1 MAITGVTPSEVDLT
15 QEGLPIPEADDLV
28 PDTPSPAKKARGRH
42 PLAGLLSNRKA
53 AAGAIILLIFLSMAI
68 FAPWIVRYDPNDFV
82 ARPNQAPSAE
92 FWFGTDG
99 YGQDVFSR
107 TVWGARNSMA
117 TGLLVGVGVTIIG
130 TIVGMTAGYFRGRI
144 DDVLSVVM
152 NVILIVPAIPLLVV
166 LAAFLKPGF
175 WTIVFVLTATGW
187 AWGARVLR
195 AQTMALREKDF
206 VSSAQVAGER
216 APTIIFREI
225 LPNMLSILM
234 AGMFGAVI
242 YAIGAQ
248 AGLEFL
254 GLGNP
259 STISWGTNLY
269 WAQNNGGLIT
279 GSWWTFVP
287 SGACIALVAF
297 AFALLNFAIDELT
310 NPRLRSQRETQEVLR
325 RSKRRLGTSRA
336 TPVLRSGTG
345 D

>member
-1 MAITGVTPSEVDLT
+1 V
-15 QEGLPIPEADDLV
+15 
-28 PDTPSPAKKARGRH
+28 
-42 PLAGLLSNRKA
+42 
-53 AAGAIILLIFLSMAI
+53 
-68 FAPWIVRYDPNDFV
+68 Y
-82 ARPNQAPSAE
+82 
-92 FWFGTDG
+92 GTRISLG
-99 YGQDVFSR
+99 
-107 TVWGARNSMA
+107 
-117 TGLLVGVGVTIIG
+117 TGLLVGIGVTIIG
-130 TIVGMTAGYFRGRI
+130 TIVGMTAGYFRGRV
-144 DDVLSVVM
+144 DDVLSVIM
-152 NVILIVPAIPLLVV
+152 NVMLIVPSIPLLVV

-206 VSSAQVAGER
+206 VSSAQVIGER

-242 YAIGAQ
+242 FAIGAQ

-259 STISWGTNLY
+259 SAISWGTNLY

-297 AFALLNFAIDELT
+297 SFALINFAIDELT

-325 RSKRRLGTSRA
+325 KSGKRLSSSRA
-336 TPVLRSGTG
+336 TPVLRESTG

>member
-1 MAITGVTPSEVDLT
+1 MTSAVESTI
-15 QEGLPIPEADDLV
+15 DLV
-28 PDTPSPAKKARGRH
+28 PPVAQEPPAGQPATRAPRSYGF
-42 PLAGLLSNRKA
+42 LSGLLSNRKA
-53 AAGAIILLIFLSMAI
+53 SVGAIILLVFCLTAI
-68 FAPWIVRYDPNDFV
+68 FAPWLAQHSPNDFV
-82 ARPNQAPSAE
+82 ARPHQPPSRE
-92 FWFGTDG
+92 YWFGTDG
-99 YGQDVFSR
+99 YGQDVFAR
-107 TVWGARNSMA
+107 TVYGTRISLG
-117 TGLLVGVGVTIIG
+117 TGLLVGIGVTIIG
-130 TIVGMTAGYFRGRI
+130 TIVGMTAGYFRGRV
-144 DDVLSVVM
+144 DDVLSVIM
-152 NVILIVPAIPLLVV
+152 NVMLIVPTIPLLVV

-206 VSSAQVAGER
+206 VSSAQVVGER
-216 APTIIFREI
+216 APRIIFREI
-225 LPNMLSILM
+225 MPNMLSILM

-259 STISWGTNLY
+259 SAISWGTNLY

-279 GSWWTFVP
+279 GAWWTFVP
-287 SGACIALVAF
+287 SGTCIALVAF
-297 AFALLNFAIDELT
+297 SFALINFAIDEVT

-325 RSKRRLGTSRA
+325 KNKQHLGASRS
-336 TPVLRSGTG
+336 TPVLREGTG